1 MPSYDELRAASEPV
15 WQAVE
20 RPARPLFVVSINTS
34 SLASGADATLAAL
47 SALSGPGGFDV
58 GITGDTGLSWAE
70 PVVQVRRPGGPT
82 VLYGNVTPERAE
94 AFAAAAVADIDR
106 GLAVG
111 IIDGPTQDGVPA
123 LADLDWF
130 RLQVRWMMQ
139 NCGVIDPTSIEQYI
153 GRGGY
158 GTFMASVAKD
168 RDALIAEVTGS
179 TLRGHSG
186 SFFSTGTKWKFLKD
200 ARAEPKYLVCNADE
214 GDPGAWVNRVIM
226 ESDPHLILEGMLIA
240 AYASGA
246 TYGWIYLRDEY
257 PLAVERMNHAIDQC
271 RERGILG
278 EDALGT
284 GVRFDCEVVRGAGA
298 YVCGDET
305 GLISSVNDQRGM
317 PRIKPPFPAQQG
329 VLEKPTNVN
338 NVETYAAA
346 CTLLRLGGEMFSSC
360 GTEVNRGT
368 KMFTVSGDVARTG
381 CVEVPFGTTVQQVLD
396 SVGGIAGGRG
406 FKALQQGGPLS
417 GLLPAK
423 IAAELPLEPEPF
435 RPLGAGMGGGGLV
448 FLDDTRCTVDINV
461 MTAWFL
467 EDESC
472 GRCTTCRGG
481 NQRMLEIWRRTAR
494 GQGHESDVP
503 RLRQLGET
511 FQYSNCF
518 HGTLSP
524 VIMRN
529 TLEHFFDEYNAHAF
543 EHRCP
548 NKVCPELI
556 RYRVTGQSSAVA
568 EAADVCPTDAI
579 VQRDGAWMIDDAKCV
594 RCNACKEIAPDDIA
608 IEDRYGETIPLRPS
622 PVADVSPPQVPLQQ
636 RP

>member
-1 MPSYDELRAASEPV
+1 MAPYDELRAAAEPV
-15 WQAVE
+15 WRNAEQPV
-20 RPARPLFVVSINTS
+20 RPLFVVSINTS
-34 SLASGADATLAAL
+34 SLAAGADATLAAL
-47 SALSGPGGFDV
+47 SELSRAHGFDV
-58 GITGDTGLSWAE
+58 GITGDTGLAWAE
-70 PVVQVRRPGGPT
+70 PVVQVRRPGAPA
-82 VLYGNVTPERAE
+82 VLYGHVTAERAE
-94 AFAAAAVADIDR
+94 AFATAALK
-106 GLAVG
+106 GLAREHAIGVV
-111 IIDGPTQDGVPA
+111 DGPAQDGVPA

-130 RLQVRWMMQ
+130 RLQVRWMMH
-139 NCGVIDPTSIEQYI
+139 NCGVIDPTSIDHYI

-158 GTFMASVAKD
+158 GTFMASAAKD

-200 ARAEPKYLVCNADE
+200 AQAEPKFLVCNADE
-214 GDPGAWVNRVIM
+214 GDPGAWVNRVLM

-257 PLAVERMNHAIDQC
+257 PLAVERMNNAIQQC

-278 EDALGT
+278 DNALGT
-284 GVRFDCEVVRGAGA
+284 GVRFDAEVVRGAGA

-305 GLISSVNDQRGM
+305 GLIASVNDGRGM

-346 CTLLRLGGEMFSSC
+346 CTLLRLGGETFSSV
-360 GTEVNRGT
+360 GTEANRGT

-381 CVEVPFGTTVQQVLD
+381 CLEVPFGTTVQQLLD
-396 SVGGIAGGRG
+396 GVGGIANGRP

-417 GLLPAK
+417 GLLPAR
-423 IAAELPLEPEPF
+423 IAADLPLEPEPF

-448 FLDDTRCTVDINV
+448 FLDDTRCVIDLNV
-461 MTAWFL
+461 MIAWFL

-481 NQRMLEIWRRTAR
+481 NQRMLEIFRRVAR
-494 GQGHESDVP
+494 GEGRESDVL
-503 RLRQLGET
+503 RLRMLGDT
-511 FQYSNCF
+511 MQYSNCF
-518 HGTLSP
+518 HGSLSP

-529 TLEHFFDEYNAHAF
+529 TLDHFIEEYDAHAF
-543 EHRCP
+543 QHRCP

-556 RYRVTGQSSAVA
+556 RYTVVKQTQAVA
-568 EAADVCPTDAI
+568 QAADACPTDAI
-579 VQRDGAWMIDDAKCV
+579 VQREGAWTIDDGACI
-594 RCNACKEIAPDDIA
+594 RCNACSEIAPDDIA
-608 IEDRYGETIPLRPS
+608 VEDRYTETVPVRPS
-622 PVADVSPPQVPLQQ
+622 PVAVVAPVQVPLQD

>member
-1 MPSYDELRAASEPV
+1 MPSYDELRAAAVPV

-20 RPARPLFVVSINTS
+20 KPTRPLFVVSINTS
-34 SLASGADATLAAL
+34 SLAAGADATLAAL
-47 SALSGPGGFDV
+47 SGLAVDGGFDV
-58 GITGDTGLSWAE
+58 GITGDTGMAWAE
-70 PVVQVRRPGGPT
+70 PVVQVRRPGQPT
-82 VLYGNVTPERAE
+82 VLYGHVTHDVAE
-94 AFAAAAVADIDR
+94 AFAKDAATGVARDLVL
-106 GLAVG
+106 GTL
-111 IIDGPTQDGVPA
+111 DGRIEGVAA

-130 RLQVRWMMQ
+130 RLQVRWMME
-139 NCGVIDPTSIEQYI
+139 NCGVIDPTSLDHYI

-158 GTFMASVAKD
+158 GTFMASAAKN

-200 ARAEPKYLVCNADE
+200 AKAEPKYLVCNADE
-214 GDPGAWVNRVIM
+214 GDPGAWVNRVLM
-226 ESDPHLILEGMLIA
+226 ESDPHQVLEGMLIA

-257 PLAVERMNHAIDQC
+257 PLAVERMNNAIEQC
-271 RERGILG
+271 REAGILG
-278 EDALGT
+278 ENALGT
-284 GVRFDCEVVRGAGA
+284 GVRYDCEVVRGAGA

-305 GLISSVNDQRGM
+305 GLISSVNDGRGM

-346 CTLLRLGGEMFSSC
+346 CTLLRLGGEVFSSR
-360 GTEVNRGT
+360 GTETNRGT

-381 CVEVPFGTTVQQVLD
+381 CMEVPFGTTVQEVLD
-396 SVGGIAGGRG
+396 SAGGIAEGRT

-417 GLLPAK
+417 GLLPAT
-423 IAAELPLEPEPF
+423 IAGVLPLEPEPF

-448 FLDDTRCTVDINV
+448 FLDDTRCTIDLNI

-481 NQRMLEIWRRTAR
+481 NQRMLEIFRRTAR
-494 GQGHESDVP
+494 GEGYESDVP

-529 TLEHFFDEYNAHAF
+529 TLEHFLDEYNAHAF

-548 NKVCPELI
+548 SKVCPGLI
-556 RYRVTGQSSAVA
+556 RYRVTAQSPAVA
-568 EAADVCPTDAI
+568 EAADACPTNAVI
-579 VQRDGAWMIDDAKCV
+579 QRDGAWMIDDEKCV
-594 RCNACKEIAPDDIA
+594 RCNACKEIAPEDIA
-608 IEDRYGETIPLRPS
+608 VEDRYADTIPLRQV
-622 PVADVSPPQVPLQQ
+622 PVAIVAPVQVPMQD